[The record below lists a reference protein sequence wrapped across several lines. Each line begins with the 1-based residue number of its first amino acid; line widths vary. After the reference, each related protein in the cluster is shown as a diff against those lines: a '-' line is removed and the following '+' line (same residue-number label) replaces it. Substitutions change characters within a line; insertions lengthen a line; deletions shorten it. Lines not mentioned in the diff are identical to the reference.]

1 MDVLKEISQIVEKF
15 LSEDQFLVDA
25 QIKGSDNKPKVIILI
40 ESDSNLTI
48 DACAKISR
56 KVADEIEENDLI
68 DSRYVLE
75 VSSPGIDQPLLNT
88 RQYKKN
94 VGRTVNLKTI
104 DGKEAEGELKK
115 VEEEFII
122 LDKRIKKKGRK
133 VETEELKIPF
143 ENIAATKVLVSFN
156 K

>member
-25 QIKGSDNKPKVIILI
+25 LIKGSESKPKVIIHI

-75 VSSPGIDQPLLNT
+75 VSSPGIDKPLLNT

-94 VGRTVNLKTI
+94 IGRTVNLRTN
-104 DGKEAEGELKK
+104 DGNESEGELKE
-115 VEEEFII
+115 VEEKFII
-122 LDKRIKKKGRK
+122 LKKSIKKKGRK
-133 VETEELKIPF
+133 IETEDMKIPF
-143 ENIAATKVLVSFN
+143 ENIAATKVLISF

>member
-1 MDVLKEISQIVEKF
+1 MDVLKEISQIVEKY

-48 DACAKISR
+48 GACAQLSR
-56 KVADEIEENDLI
+56 KVADAIEENDLI
-68 DSRYVLE
+68 DSRDVLE
-75 VSSPGIDQPLLNT
+75 VSSPGIDKPLLNT
-88 RQYKKN
+88 RQYRKN

-104 DGKEAEGELKK
+104 DGKEAEGKLKK
-115 VEEEFII
+115 VEEEFIV
-122 LDKRIKKKGRK
+122 LDKRTKKKGRK